1 MKEFHG
7 LRFKQSIAAFSI
19 YIISHV
25 SHPGDNAAFL
35 GAYGKAILIH
45 FSLLPTPR
53 PKDLLETESEK
64 EPLVLVISS
73 RADENPELESLQ
85 VD

>member
-35 GAYGKAILIH
+35 GAYGKEILIH

-53 PKDLLETESEK
+53 TKDLLETESEK
-64 EPLVLVISS
+64 EPLVISS